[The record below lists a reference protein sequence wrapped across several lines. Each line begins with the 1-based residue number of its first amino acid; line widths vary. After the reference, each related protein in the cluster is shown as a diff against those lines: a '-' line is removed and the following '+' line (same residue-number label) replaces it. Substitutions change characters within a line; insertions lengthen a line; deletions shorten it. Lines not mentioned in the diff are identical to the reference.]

1 MYNARMSIRLPCYCA
16 TLRQATRVISQ
27 KYDAAVRASQLTITQ
42 YTLLTALGEKPGARV
57 NDLAEALAMDQTTL
71 SRTLKLMEREGLI
84 SSVEGKDRRESR
96 WEIAARGRARMR
108 RALPHW
114 EAAQRAVEKTLGVA
128 ETHRLAAQAFALTS
142 RLGT

>member
-1 MYNARMSIRLPCYCA
+1 VRSPVQLRILRAVGDGNRLCAGHARNGHLHDPP
-16 TLRQATRVISQ
+16 LRIH
-27 KYDAAVRASQLTITQ
+27 
-42 YTLLTALGEKPGARV
+42 ALVDSPG
-57 NDLAEALAMDQTTL
+57 L
-71 SRTLKLMEREGLI
+71 
-84 SSVEGKDRRESR
+84 
-96 WEIAARGRARMR
+96 GRARMR